1 MKYTIRHVGNLLNPF
16 RPGNRRTA
24 RYYRQTI
31 APGAGYPTYD
41 EANRDLAD
49 RDRATIILPGIW

>member
-1 MKYTIRHVGNLLNPF
+1 MKFTIKDVRNLLNPF
-16 RPGNRRTA
+16 RPDDSRTS
-24 RYYRQTI
+24 RYYWKTI

-49 RDRATIILPGIW
+49 RDRATTIPPGIW